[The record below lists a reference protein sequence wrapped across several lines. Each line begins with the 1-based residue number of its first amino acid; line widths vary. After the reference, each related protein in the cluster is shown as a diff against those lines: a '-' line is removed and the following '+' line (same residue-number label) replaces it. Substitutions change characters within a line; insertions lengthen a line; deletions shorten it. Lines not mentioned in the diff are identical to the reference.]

1 MSRSSAKSKIRNI
14 GIMAHIDAGKTTTTE
29 RMLFYTGYLH
39 RIGEVDDGTA
49 FMDYMEQEKERGITI
64 MSAAT
69 TCFWKDYQ
77 INIID
82 TPGHVDFT
90 AEVQRSLRVLD
101 GAIGLFCAVG
111 GVEPQSETVWHQAD
125 MYSVPRIAF
134 INKLDRLG
142 ADFERALN
150 MMREKLQANPV
161 ALTIPMGSEDKFKG
175 IIDLIDMKALYF
187 ESDNYGAS
195 YEIKEIPEEYNEI
208 ASRYRDKMIE
218 AAAENDDELLSKY
231 LDGDELTNDEIK
243 RGLRKGVLELKLQPV
258 LCGSSLKNIGVQP
271 LMDAIIDYLPS
282 PEEVK
287 YFDGF
292 EPENESKKIKRN
304 PNDDEP
310 FSALAFKILTD
321 PFVGKLT
328 FVRIYS
334 GKVKTGETVLNAT
347 VGKREKIN
355 KLLKMYSNKRQEI
368 GESVSGD
375 IFAIPGL
382 RFTRT
387 GDTLC
392 DQKHPIMYEKIHF
405 AEPVINQKIE
415 AKTLADREK
424 LITALDKLVE
434 EDPTLRFNTDD
445 ESGELILSGVGELH
459 LEVIVDRLKREF
471 NLPARV
477 GKPQVSYRETIASS
491 IQQDGKVERQMGDK
505 KQYGHVI
512 LNIEPAIRGDGL
524 VYQNLLDE
532 KTIPKQYYPSIEKG
546 IKESLQVGPKGYPV
560 IDIKVK
566 VVGGSY
572 SDESSTEL
580 AYIFAASQAI
590 KEGISK
596 ASPVLLEPFFE
607 VEIVSPEDYV
617 GDIIADFNSRRGK
630 IESINQQGVMQ
641 VVKGSAPLSEM
652 FGYVTTLRSLSQGRA
667 VYTMIFS
674 HYEQAVLENRK

>member
-1 MSRSSAKSKIRNI
+1 
-14 GIMAHIDAGKTTTTE
+14 
-29 RMLFYTGYLH
+29 
-39 RIGEVDDGTA
+39 
-49 FMDYMEQEKERGITI
+49 MEQEKERGITI

>member
-1 MSRSSAKSKIRNI
+1 
-14 GIMAHIDAGKTTTTE
+14 MAHIDAGKTTTTE
-29 RMLFYTGYLH
+29 RILFYTGYLH

-49 FMDYMEQEKERGITI
+49 FMDYMEQERERGITI

-69 TCFWKDYQ
+69 TCYWRDYQ

-134 INKLDRLG
+134 INKMDRLG
-142 ADFERALN
+142 ADFERALD
-150 MMREKLQANPV
+150 MMRLKLKANPV
-161 ALTIPMGSEDKFKG
+161 AVTIPMGSEDQFKG
-175 IIDLIDMKALYF
+175 IVDLIEMKALF
-187 ESDNYGAS
+187 FDSESYGANFQK
-195 YEIKEIPEEYNEI
+195 EEIPEEFTKI
-208 ASRYRDKMIE
+208 AKEYRDKMVE
-218 AAAENDDELLSKY
+218 AAAENDDELLAKY
-231 LDGDELTNDEIK
+231 LDGVDLTNDEIK
-243 RGLRKGVLELKLQPV
+243 HGLRSGVLGLKLNPV

-282 PEEVK
+282 PEEVR

-292 EPENESKKIKRN
+292 EPENESKKIRRN
-304 PNDDEP
+304 PSDDEP

-321 PFVGKLT
+321 PFVGKLA

-347 VGKREKIN
+347 IGKREKIN

-368 GESVSGD
+368 GEAVSGD

-392 DQKHPIMYEKIHF
+392 DQKNPIMYEKIQF

-415 AKTLADREK
+415 ARTLADREK
-424 LITALDKLVE
+424 LIVALEKLVE
-434 EDPTLRFNTDD
+434 EDPTLRFNTDN

-459 LEVIVDRLKREF
+459 LEIIVDRLKREF

-477 GKPQVSYRETIASS
+477 GKPQVSYRETITETVM
-491 IQQDGKVERQMGDK
+491 QEGKIERQMGDK

-512 LNIEPAIRGDGL
+512 LKIEPAKRGEGF
-524 VYQNLLDE
+524 VYKNLLDE
-532 KTIPKQYYPSIEKG
+532 NQVPKQYFSAIEKG
-546 IKESLQVGPKGYPV
+546 VRESLQVGPKGYPV
-560 IDIKVK
+560 IDIKVTA
-566 VVGGSY
+566 VGGSH
-572 SDESSTEL
+572 SEESSTEI
-580 AYIFAASQAI
+580 AFIFAASQAI
-590 KEGISK
+590 QEGILK
-596 ASPVLLEPFFE
+596 ANPLLLEPFFE
-607 VEIVSPEDYV
+607 VEIVSPEEYV
-617 GDIIADFNSRRGK
+617 GDIIADFSSRRGK

-652 FGYVTTLRSLSQGRA
+652 FGYITTLRSLSQGRA

-674 HYEQAVLENRK
+674 HYEQAALENRK